1 MSDQEGKKG
10 LGRGFWLILA
20 VVILVVMAGTA
31 VGVYFFLGPRA
42 EALEREVPTYQIPL
56 ETFTVNLKDSNYRR
70 FLRAE
75 ITVETTEKKVI
86 REMTDKLYKVK
97 DTINSVLASKT
108 AQDLEDR
115 QRLKEQLIAAINSH
129 LTEGEI
135 VGLYFEQFIIQ

>member
-31 VGVYFFLGPRA
+31 AGVYFFLGPRA